1 MKKWNI
7 FDPRF
12 IPNSCKNVN
21 NSVGKIGFCWKQ
33 SNKAGTHIVLENWG
47 SSVCRSLWT
56 RRDRKNSCPHGHV
69 MLSPTSITLSIPSPS
84 TTTVP
89 LTWSLMLRSH
99 HLQKLYRSVQLPVT
113 LMIWGWL
120 NNFCL
125 KIFKDLLNFLQ
136 TTTGSIFTHK
146 IKLLIQQI
154 KAPISKTL
162 NTLWNGSM
170 AAV

>member
-1 MKKWNI
+1 MWGKLASDGIEAIKLVHTWSLKTEEAPSI
-7 FDPRF
+7 AAYEHGETEKTVVLMDM
-12 IPNSCKNVN
+12 SCSAPPV
-21 NSVGKIGFCWKQ
+21 
-33 SNKAGTHIVLENWG
+33 
-47 SSVCRSLWT
+47 SLF
-56 RRDRKNSCPHGHV
+56 
-69 MLSPTSITLSIPSPS
+69 PSLLPAPPQF
-84 TTTVP
+84 P
-89 LTWSLMLRSH
+89 LAWSLMLRSH
-99 HLQKLYRSVQLPVT
+99 QLQKLYRSVQLPVT